1 MLTADRA
8 YMRFVVGLAERV
20 DELVVFGRV
29 HPVEQRQ
36 PYLVAPRPHVRPVP
50 LPFYPRVSDVAALA
64 RAVRASRRL
73 FADEL
78 ERLDA
83 VWLFAPNP
91 LALEFARLALRRR
104 VPVVLGIRQDFP
116 EYIRHRFPRNP
127 AALAAGHALEH
138 AFRRLARR
146 CPTVVVGSEL
156 ERTFAGRGAP
166 VLSIVVSQV
175 AAADLVPA
183 EQALARS
190 WEGELRLLSVGRVEP
205 EKNPL
210 LLADVLARLRK
221 GGRRWRLEVVGEGRE
236 TTALARRA
244 EELGVADALVLSG
257 YVAAG
262 EPLTE
267 RYRSSHAFLHVSLT
281 EGVPSV
287 LFEAQAAGLPV
298 VATDVGG
305 VSSVV
310 DHGRTGLL
318 VPPRDADAAVAA
330 LERLARDAVLRRT
343 LVTAALADVS
353 GRTTDVELD
362 RVARFIAQHA
372 WR

>member
-1 MLTADRA
+1 
-8 YMRFVVGLAERV
+8 MRFVLGLAERV

-29 HPVEQRQ
+29 HPVAQRQ

-50 LPFYPRVSDVAALA
+50 LPYYPRVSDVAALA

-91 LALEFARLALRRR
+91 LALEFARMALRRR

-116 EYIRHRFPRNP
+116 EYIRHRFPGNP
-127 AALAAGHALEH
+127 LALGAGHALEQS
-138 AFRRLARR
+138 FRRLARR

-166 VLSIVVSQV
+166 VLSIVVSQI
-175 AAADLVPA
+175 ATADLVPV
-183 EQALARS
+183 EEALARS
-190 WEGELRLLSVGRVEP
+190 WEGELRLLSVGRIEP
-205 EKNPL
+205 EKNPVL
-210 LLADVLARLRK
+210 LVDVLARLRAADD
-221 GGRRWRLEVVGEGRE
+221 RWRLEVVGEGRE
-236 TTALARRA
+236 TAALSHRA
-244 EELGVADALVLSG
+244 AELGVAGALRLSG

-262 EPLTE
+262 EPLAE

-305 VSSVV
+305 VGSVV
-310 DHGRTGLL
+310 DHERTGLL
-318 VPPRDADAAVAA
+318 VPPKDARAAAAALDRIAADA
-330 LERLARDAVLRRT
+330 ELRRT
-343 LVTAALADVS
+343 LITSALADAA

-362 RVARFIAQHA
+362 RLIRFIAQHA
-372 WR
+372 SR